1 MKVSSILLA
10 ATALA
15 DQKYA
20 TPGPG
25 LGSRATAPARPM
37 RLFWRSDADRP
48 ALGCPTREGLVQ
60 RCLRSTLGAFIAL
73 LAIGHGQVALAI
85 GHGQVAL
92 AQPAGQSSV
101 NLSVN
106 AYHDN
111 DSFSQ
116 IGLPATALLGA
127 VSASDSAPNGTST
140 ALLSASASGRA
151 QAKSIGVSAVASAS
165 AYSATSA
172 YGTGS
177 FAMAQAMV
185 NVPFLVNH
193 PLLNGTAGM
202 LQARLNVSGA
212 LSLGAGLLSD
222 PALGSW
228 SPYAYGQSYA
238 IFWATGLANGPSGP
252 SLCGYYQAQACGE
265 KLAGY
270 LAQSSGYSS
279 AGLGVNGS
287 WLLNIPF
294 QFDSWSS
301 YSLTMW
307 VNSNVTAVGGSGTS
321 VSLTGSARYEHSA
334 DWGGITQILD
344 ANGNP
349 VTGWSVQS
357 LPGVDLL
364 TPVPEPQTWL
374 LLLSGLAL
382 LGRLMSR
389 RRG

>member
-10 ATALA
+10 ATALG

-25 LGSRATAPARPM
+25 VGSLATEPARPM
-37 RLFWRSDADRP
+37 RLFWRSGAERP
-48 ALGCPTREGLVQ
+48 AVGCPTREGLVQ

-73 LAIGHGQVALAI
+73 LAIGHGQVALA
-85 GHGQVAL
+85 H
-92 AQPAGQSSV
+92 PAGQSLV

-111 DSFSQ
+111 DSFTQ
-116 IGLPATALLGA
+116 NGLPGTTLLGA
-127 VSASDSAPNGTST
+127 VSAFDSAPNGTST
-140 ALLSASASGRA
+140 AVLSASASGRA
-151 QAKSIGVSAVASAS
+151 EAKSVGVSAVASAS
-165 AYSATSA
+165 AYSESSA

-193 PLLNGTAGM
+193 PALNGSSGI
-202 LQARLNVSGA
+202 LQARLNVSGT
-212 LSLGAGLLSD
+212 LSLGAGLLSVQ
-222 PALGSW
+222 ALGSW

-238 IFWATGLANGPSGP
+238 ILWATGLANGPSGP

-270 LAQSSGYSS
+270 LAESSGYSS

-294 QFDSWSS
+294 QFGSWSS
-301 YSLTMW
+301 YSLTMLASSK
-307 VNSNVTAVGGSGTS
+307 VMAVGGNGTS
-321 VSLTGSARYEHSA
+321 VSLTGSALYDQSA
-334 DWGGITQILD
+334 DWGGIAQVLD

-364 TPVPEPQTWL
+364 TAVPEPQTWL